1 MWLTYQRHYTDHK
14 PSVTV
19 SVGDDEWAEVGA
31 FVYQYFDE
39 MSGVSFL
46 PRFDHTYAQAPYQD
60 ISEEQYE
67 AALFAMPSKI
77 DWSELSKYET
87 EDTTKGSQTLACTGG
102 TCELVDI

>member
-1 MWLTYQRHYTDHK
+1 MYQRHYTDHK

-31 FVYQYFDE
+31 FVYKYFDE

-77 DWSELSKYET
+77 DWSQLSNYET
-87 EDTTKGSQTLACTGG
+87 EDTTKGSQTLACSSG